1 MKAKVIET
9 GEIVEL
15 RNKKGK
21 QMKITFRKL
30 IIKNFKGIEE
40 LEINYDASVT
50 NILGANHTGKTT
62 TADAIMWVLFGKN
75 SEGQAKFGISPKD
88 KENNIISN
96 LENVVE
102 LTMSVDE
109 HVYALRKVRKGVTN
123 KKDERTG
130 NTVEC
135 FINDRRLTLTDYQ
148 AEINT
153 ICSEN
158 LFKAITSPQYFNSLT
173 ADQQRALL
181 VKMVG
186 ETSPTKVAAGDKDFA
201 AMLNEIGGDDI
212 KAYREHLS
220 YMMKQVKE
228 SLNSLPERITEN
240 EEMRQ
245 QLQDAGTNF
254 AAMRKRLDEIEE
266 AIKKYDEQLLDSTAA
281 VTQQQQQRAELRKR
295 IGEIEKEQQAIRYRI
310 DTENRKQA
318 KLHDDKIADFEYQ
331 LKDTR
336 RDIDRKSHEVERYQQ
351 DLQSIELLTADFR
364 KRWQEVETE
373 SFEWDTTKETCPT
386 CGQRL
391 PVIDIERQ
399 KKEANDRWMNAHMAR
414 QDALDAEAEQMKE
427 QKRRSEA
434 SLFDSRLQLD
444 TMKEQQAAAERQ
456 LDEARQ
462 ETVVSCK
469 AEDDDRWAELESE
482 REQLTHQLNIMQED
496 VTNNG
501 DCQIILQNKADLQKQ
516 RDQLKADLGR
526 ENLIAMRTERIE
538 ELSEQMR
545 TLNQQLTELE
555 SKEYT
560 ANMFENAMIRDLES
574 RVNGLFDLVRFSMF
588 ETLLN
593 GSTRPTCV
601 MTMHGVPY
609 NDLSN
614 SEKINAGIDLIKAM
628 SRYNDVY
635 APIII
640 DNAESCNHILPTEC
654 QQIRLVVSMD
664 EKLTIINSLP

>member
-1 MKAKVIET
+1 
-9 GEIVEL
+9 
-15 RNKKGK
+15 
-21 QMKITFRKL
+21 MKITFRKL

-40 LEINYDASVT
+40 LEVNYDASVT

-88 KENNIISN
+88 AENNIIPN

-102 LTMSVDE
+102 LTMAVDE

-123 KKDERTG
+123 KKNERTG

-135 FINDRRLTLTDYQ
+135 FINDRRLTPTDYQ
-148 AEINT
+148 AEIKA
-153 ICSEN
+153 ICPEN

-186 ETSPTKVAAGDKDFA
+186 ETSPEQVAAGDKDFA
-201 AMLNEIGGDDI
+201 ALLNEIGGGDV

-228 SLNSLPERITEN
+228 SLSALPERITEN

-254 AAMRKRLDEIEE
+254 AAMRKRLGEIEG

-295 IGEIEKEQQAIRYRI
+295 IGDIEKEQQTIRYRI

-318 KLHDDKIADFEYQ
+318 KLHDDKVADLEYQ
-331 LKDTR
+331 VKDVCKN
-336 RDIDRKSHEVERYQQ
+336 INRKADEIQRYEQ
-351 DLQSIELLTADFR
+351 DLQSIELLAADFR
-364 KRWQEVETE
+364 KRWQEVEAET
-373 SFEWDTTKETCPT
+373 FEWDATKEICPT
-386 CGQRL
+386 CGQPLPAIDVERL
-391 PVIDIERQ
+391 
-399 KKEANDRWMNAHMAR
+399 KKEANDRWMNAHMEK
-414 QDALDAEAEQMKE
+414 QDKLDAEAARMKE
-427 QKRRSEA
+427 QKRRAEA
-434 SLFDSRLQLD
+434 SLFDSRLQLE
-444 TMKEQQAAAERQ
+444 TLKEQQAAAKRQ

-462 ETVVSCK
+462 ETVASCK
-469 AEDDDRWAELESE
+469 AEDDNRWAELESE
-482 REQLTHQLNIMQED
+482 REQLTRQLNIMKEEI
-496 VTNNG
+496 TGSG
-501 DCQIILQNKADLQKQ
+501 DNQIILQNKADLQKQ

-555 SKEYT
+555 SKDYT
-560 ANMFENAMIRDLES
+560 ANRFENAMIKDLES

-628 SRYNDVY
+628 SRYNNVY
-635 APIII
+635 APIVI

-664 EKLTIINSLP
+664 EKLVVTIHNS

>member
-1 MKAKVIET
+1 
-9 GEIVEL
+9 
-15 RNKKGK
+15 
-21 QMKITFRKL
+21 MKITFRKL

-75 SEGQAKFGISPKD
+75 SEGQTKFGISPKD
-88 KENNIISN
+88 AENNIIPN
-96 LENVVE
+96 LENMVE
-102 LTMSVDE
+102 LTMVVDE

-135 FINDRRLTLTDYQ
+135 FINDRRLTLKDYQ
-148 AEINT
+148 AEIEA
-153 ICSEN
+153 ICPEN

-173 ADQQRALL
+173 ADQQRSLL

-186 ETSPTKVAAGDKDFA
+186 ETSPTEVAAGDDDFA
-201 AMLNEIGGDDI
+201 AMLNEIGGEDV

-220 YMMKQVKE
+220 YQMKQVKE
-228 SLNSLPERITEN
+228 SLSALPERITEN

-254 AAMRKRLDEIEE
+254 AAMRKRLGEIEGT
-266 AIKKYDEQLLDSTAA
+266 IKKYDEQLLDSTAA

-295 IGEIEKEQQAIRYRI
+295 IGDIEKEQQTIRYRI

-318 KLHDDKIADFEYQ
+318 KQHDDKIADLEYQ
-331 LKDTR
+331 LKDIR
-336 RDIDRKSHEVERYQQ
+336 RDVERKSSEIGRYEQ

-364 KRWQEVETE
+364 KRWQEVEAET
-373 SFEWDTTKETCPT
+373 FEWDTTKETCPT
-386 CGQRL
+386 CGQSL
-391 PVIDIERQ
+391 PVIDVERL
-399 KKEANDRWMNAHMAR
+399 KKEANDRWMNAHMER
-414 QDALDAEAEQMKE
+414 QDKLDAEAVRMKDE
-427 QKRRSEA
+427 KRRTEA
-434 SLFDSRLQLD
+434 SLFDSRLQLE
-444 TMKEQQAAAERQ
+444 TLKEQQEAAERQ
-456 LDEARQ
+456 LEEARQ
-462 ETVVSCK
+462 ETVASCK
-469 AEDDDRWAELESE
+469 AEDDNRWAELQSE
-482 REQLTHQLNIMQED
+482 CEQLKHQLNIMTAE
-496 VTNNG
+496 VTGSG
-501 DCQIILQNKADLQKQ
+501 DNQIILQNKADLQKQ

-555 SKEYT
+555 SKDYT
-560 ANMFENAMIRDLES
+560 ANRFENAMIKDLES

-628 SRYNDVY
+628 SRYNNVY

-640 DNAESCNHILPTEC
+640 DNAESCNHIQRTEC

-664 EKLTIINSLP
+664 EKLTIIKSLP

>member
-1 MKAKVIET
+1 
-9 GEIVEL
+9 
-15 RNKKGK
+15 
-21 QMKITFRKL
+21 MKIEFRKL
-30 IIKNFKGIEE
+30 VIKNFKGIEE
-40 LEINYDASVT
+40 LEVNYDANVT
-50 NILGANHTGKTT
+50 NIMGANHTGKTT

-75 SEGQAKFGISPKD
+75 SEGQTKFGISPKD
-88 KENNIISN
+88 KENNIIPN

-102 LTMSVDE
+102 LTMAVDE

-148 AEINT
+148 AEINA

-201 AMLNEIGGDDI
+201 AMLNEIGGQDV
-212 KAYREHLS
+212 KVYREHLS

-228 SLNSLPERITEN
+228 SLNALPERITEN

-254 AAMRKRLDEIEE
+254 SAMRKRLDEVEK

-281 VTQQQQQRAELRKR
+281 VTQQQQQRAEIRR
-295 IGEIEKEQQAIRYRI
+295 QIGEIEKEQQAITYRI

-318 KLHDDKIADFEYQ
+318 KLHDDKVADLEYQ
-331 LKDTR
+331 LKDVR
-336 RDIDRKSHEVERYQQ
+336 RDIDKKSSEIGRYEQ
-351 DLQSIELLTADFR
+351 DLQSIELLAADFR
-364 KRWQEVETE
+364 KRWQEVEAET
-373 SFEWDTTKETCPT
+373 FEWDTSKETCPT
-386 CGQRL
+386 CGQPLPTIDVERL
-391 PVIDIERQ
+391 
-399 KKEANDRWMNAHMAR
+399 KKDANDRWMNAHMEK
-414 QDALDAEAEQMKE
+414 QDALDAEAAKMKE
-427 QKRRSEA
+427 QKR
-434 SLFDSRLQLD
+434 
-444 TMKEQQAAAERQ
+444 QADAEIYNGIGKLEILKTQETDIARK

-462 ETVVSCK
+462 ETVALSK
-469 AEDDDRWAELESE
+469 AEDDERWAELQSE
-482 REQLTHQLNIMQED
+482 CEQLKHQLNIMTAE
-496 VTNNG
+496 VTGSG
-501 DCQIILQNKADLQKQ
+501 DNQIILQNKADLQKQ

-526 ENLIAMRTERIE
+526 ENLIAMRTARIE

-555 SKEYT
+555 SKDYT
-560 ANMFENAMIRDLES
+560 ANRFENAMIRDLES

-664 EKLTIINSLP
+664 EKLTIVN

>member
-1 MKAKVIET
+1 
-9 GEIVEL
+9 
-15 RNKKGK
+15 
-21 QMKITFRKL
+21 MKITFRKL
-30 IIKNFKGIEE
+30 VIKNFKGIEE
-40 LEINYDASVT
+40 LEVNYDASVT

-62 TADAIMWVLFGKN
+62 TADAIMWVQFGKN
-75 SEGQAKFGISPKD
+75 SDGQTKFGISPKD
-88 KENNIISN
+88 KENNIIPN

-102 LTMSVDE
+102 LTMAADD

-123 KKDERTG
+123 KQDVLTG
-130 NTVEC
+130 STVEC

-148 AEINT
+148 EEIKM
-153 ICSEN
+153 ICPEN

-186 ETSPTKVAAGDKDFA
+186 ETSPTEVAAGDEDFA
-201 AMLNEIGGDDI
+201 AMLKEIGGDDI

-220 YMMKQVKE
+220 YQMKQVKE
-228 SLNSLPERITEN
+228 SLSALPERITEN

-254 AAMRKRLDEIEE
+254 SAMRKRLDEIEG
-266 AIKKYDEQLLDSTAA
+266 AINKYDEQLLDSTAA
-281 VTQQQQQRAELRKR
+281 VTQHQQQRAEIRRQL
-295 IGEIEKEQQAIRYRI
+295 GEIEKEQQAITYRI
-310 DTENRKQA
+310 DAENRKQA
-318 KLHDDKIADFEYQ
+318 KLHDDKVADLEYQ
-331 LKDTR
+331 VKDISKN
-336 RDIDRKSHEVERYQQ
+336 IDRKADEIQRYEQ
-351 DLQSIELLTADFR
+351 DLQSIELHAADFR
-364 KRWQEVETE
+364 KRWQEVEAET
-373 SFEWDTTKETCPT
+373 FEWDTTKETCPT
-386 CGQRL
+386 CGQPL
-391 PVIDIERQ
+391 PVIDVERL
-399 KKEANDRWMNAHMAR
+399 KKDANDRWMNAHMAK
-414 QDALDAEAEQMKE
+414 QDALDAEVTNIKE
-427 QKRRSEA
+427 RKRRAEA
-434 SLFDSRLQLD
+434 ALFDGRLQLE
-444 TMKEQQAAAERQ
+444 TLKEQQAAAERQ

-482 REQLTHQLNIMQED
+482 REQLTHQLNIMTAE
-496 VTNNG
+496 VMGSG
-501 DCQIILQNKADLQKQ
+501 DNQIILQNKADLQKQ

-555 SKEYT
+555 SKDYT
-560 ANMFENAMIRDLES
+560 ANRFENAMIKDLEN

-664 EKLTIINSLP
+664 EKLTVVKSLP

>member
-1 MKAKVIET
+1 
-9 GEIVEL
+9 
-15 RNKKGK
+15 
-21 QMKITFRKL
+21 MKITFRKL

-40 LEINYDASVT
+40 LEVNYDASVT

-62 TADAIMWVLFGKN
+62 TADAMMWVLFGKN
-75 SEGQAKFGISPKD
+75 SEGQTKFGISPKD
-88 KENNIISN
+88 AENNIIHN

-102 LTMSVDE
+102 LTMAVDE

-135 FINDRRLTLTDYQ
+135 FINDRRLTLKDFQ
-148 AEINT
+148 AEIDA
-153 ICSEN
+153 ICPEN

-186 ETSPTKVAAGDKDFA
+186 ETTPEQVAAGDEDFA
-201 AMLNEIGGDDI
+201 AMLNEIGGDDV

-220 YMMKQVKE
+220 YQMKQVKE
-228 SLNSLPERITEN
+228 SLSAIPERITEN

-254 AAMRKRLDEIEE
+254 DAMRKRLDEIEG

-281 VTQQQQQRAELRKR
+281 VTQQQQQRANLRKR
-295 IGEIEKEQQAIRYRI
+295 IGEIVNEQQTIKYRI
-310 DTENRKQA
+310 DAENRKQA
-318 KLHDDKIADFEYQ
+318 KLHDDKVADLEYQ
-331 LKDTR
+331 IKDVSKNL
-336 RDIDRKSHEVERYQQ
+336 DRKNDEIQRCEQ
-351 DLQSIELLTADFR
+351 DLQSIELHAADFR
-364 KRWQEVETE
+364 KRWQEVEAE
-373 SFEWDTTKETCPT
+373 RFEWDTTKETCPT

-391 PVIDIERQ
+391 PTIDIERQ
-399 KKEANDRWMNAHMAR
+399 KKDANDRWMNAHMAR
-414 QDALDAEAEQMKE
+414 QDALDAEAARMKE
-427 QKRRSEA
+427 RKRRAEA
-434 SLFDSRLQLD
+434 SLFDSRLQLE
-444 TMKEQQAAAERQ
+444 TLKEQQAAAERQ

-462 ETVVSCK
+462 ETVVSNK

-482 REQLTHQLNIMQED
+482 REQLTHQLNIMKEEI
-496 VTNNG
+496 TSNG

-555 SKEYT
+555 SKDYT
-560 ANMFENAMIRDLES
+560 ANRFENAMIKDLES

-628 SRYNDVY
+628 SRYNDVF

-664 EKLTIINSLP
+664 EKLTVVKSLP

>member
-1 MKAKVIET
+1 
-9 GEIVEL
+9 
-15 RNKKGK
+15 
-21 QMKITFRKL
+21 MKIEFRKL
-30 IIKNFKGIEE
+30 VIKNFKGIEE
-40 LEINYDASVT
+40 LEVNYDESVT

-75 SEGQAKFGISPKD
+75 SEGQTKFGISPKD
-88 KENNIISN
+88 AENNIIPN
-96 LENVVE
+96 LENMVE
-102 LTMSVDE
+102 LTMAVDE

-123 KKDERTG
+123 KKNERTG

-135 FINDRRLTLTDYQ
+135 FINDRRLTLKDYQ
-148 AEINT
+148 AEIDA
-153 ICSEN
+153 ICPEN

-186 ETSPTKVAAGDKDFA
+186 ETSPTKVATGDDDFA
-201 AMLNEIGGDDI
+201 AMLKEMSGIDM

-220 YMMKQVKE
+220 CQMKQVKE
-228 SLNSLPERITEN
+228 SLSALPERITEN

-245 QLQDAGTNF
+245 QLKDAGTNF
-254 AAMRKRLDEIEE
+254 AAMRKRLDEVEK

-281 VTQQQQQRAELRKR
+281 VTQQQQQRAEQRKR
-295 IGEIEKEQQAIRYRI
+295 IGDIEKEQQTIRYRI

-318 KLHDDKIADFEYQ
+318 KLHDDKIADLKYQ
-331 LKDTR
+331 VKDISKN
-336 RDIDRKSHEVERYQQ
+336 IDRKSEEIQRCEQ

-364 KRWQEVETE
+364 KRWQEVEAET
-373 SFEWDTTKETCPT
+373 FEWDTTKETCPT
-386 CGQRL
+386 CGQSL
-391 PVIDIERQ
+391 PVIDVERL
-399 KKEANDRWMNAHMAR
+399 KKEANDRWMNAHMEK
-414 QDALDAEAEQMKE
+414 QDALDAEAAKMKE
-427 QKRRSEA
+427 QKRQAEA
-434 SLFDSRLQLD
+434 SLFDSRLQLE
-444 TMKEQQAAAERQ
+444 TLKEQQAAAERQ
-456 LDEARQ
+456 LEEARQ

-482 REQLTHQLNIMQED
+482 CEQLKHQLNIMTAE
-496 VTNNG
+496 VTGSG
-501 DCQIILQNKADLQKQ
+501 DNQIILQNKADLQKQ

-555 SKEYT
+555 SKDYT
-560 ANMFENAMIRDLES
+560 ANRFENAMIKDLES

-628 SRYNDVY
+628 SRYNDVF

-664 EKLTIINSLP
+664 EKLTITNSLP

>member
-1 MKAKVIET
+1 
-9 GEIVEL
+9 
-15 RNKKGK
+15 
-21 QMKITFRKL
+21 MKITFRKL
-30 IIKNFKGIEE
+30 VIKNFKGIEE
-40 LEINYDASVT
+40 LEVNYDASVT

-75 SEGQAKFGISPKD
+75 SEGQAKFGISPND
-88 KENNIISN
+88 AENNIIPN
-96 LENVVE
+96 LENMVE
-102 LTMSVDE
+102 LTMAVDE

-148 AEINT
+148 AEIKA
-153 ICSEN
+153 ICPEN

-186 ETSPTKVAAGDKDFA
+186 ETTPEQVAAGDKDFA
-201 AMLNEIGGDDI
+201 AMLNEIGGEDV

-220 YMMKQVKE
+220 YQMKQVKE
-228 SLNSLPERITEN
+228 SLSALPERITEN

-245 QLQDAGTNF
+245 QLQNAGTNF
-254 AAMRKRLDEIEE
+254 AAMRKRLGEIEG

-295 IGEIEKEQQAIRYRI
+295 IGEIANERQTIRYRI
-310 DTENRKQA
+310 DAENRKQA
-318 KLHDDKIADFEYQ
+318 KQHYDRIADLKYQ
-331 LKDTR
+331 VKDISKN
-336 RDIDRKSHEVERYQQ
+336 IDRKSEEIQRYEQ
-351 DLQSIELLTADFR
+351 DLQSIELIAADFR
-364 KRWQEVETE
+364 KLWQEVEAE
-373 SFEWDTTKETCPT
+373 SFEWDTTKEICPT
-386 CGQRL
+386 CGQSL
-391 PVIDIERQ
+391 PVIDVERL
-399 KKEANDRWMNAHMAR
+399 KKESNDRWMNAHMAK
-414 QDALDAEAEQMKE
+414 QDALDADVNNIKE
-427 QKRRSEA
+427 RKRRAEA
-434 SLFDSRLQLD
+434 SLFDSRLQLE
-444 TMKEQQAAAERQ
+444 TLKEQQAAAERQ

-462 ETVVSCK
+462 KTVAICK

-482 REQLTHQLNIMQED
+482 REQLTHQLNIMKEE
-496 VTNNG
+496 VTGNG

-555 SKEYT
+555 SKDYT
-560 ANMFENAMIRDLES
+560 ANRFENAMIKDLES

-628 SRYNDVY
+628 SRYNNVY

-664 EKLTIINSLP
+664 EKLTIIKSLP

>member
-1 MKAKVIET
+1 
-9 GEIVEL
+9 
-15 RNKKGK
+15 
-21 QMKITFRKL
+21 MKITFRKL
-30 IIKNFKGIEE
+30 VIKNFKGIEE
-40 LEINYDASVT
+40 LEVNYDASVT

-88 KENNIISN
+88 KENNIIPN
-96 LENVVE
+96 LENMVE
-102 LTMSVDE
+102 LTMAVDE

-148 AEINT
+148 AEIDA
-153 ICSEN
+153 ICPEN
-158 LFKAITSPQYFNSLT
+158 LFKAITSPQYFNCLT

-186 ETSPTKVAAGDKDFA
+186 ETSPEQVAAGDKDFA
-201 AMLNEIGGDDI
+201 AMLNEIGGQDV

-228 SLNSLPERITEN
+228 SLNALPERITEN

-254 AAMRKRLDEIEE
+254 SAMRKRLDEVEK

-281 VTQQQQQRAELRKR
+281 VTQQQQQRAEIRRQL
-295 IGEIEKEQQAIRYRI
+295 GEIEKEQQAITYRI
-310 DTENRKQA
+310 DAENRKQA
-318 KLHDDKIADFEYQ
+318 KLHDDKVADLEYQ
-331 LKDTR
+331 LKDVR
-336 RDIDRKSHEVERYQQ
+336 RDIDRVSHEVGRYQQ
-351 DLQSIELLTADFR
+351 DLQSIELLAADFR
-364 KRWQEVETE
+364 KRWQEVEAET
-373 SFEWDTTKETCPT
+373 FEWDTTRETCRT
-386 CGQRL
+386 CGQPLPAIDVERL
-391 PVIDIERQ
+391 
-399 KKEANDRWMNAHMAR
+399 KKEANDRWMNAHMER
-414 QDALDAEAEQMKE
+414 QDALDAEAAKMKE
-427 QKRRSEA
+427 QKR
-434 SLFDSRLQLD
+434 
-444 TMKEQQAAAERQ
+444 QADAEIYNGIGKLEILKTQETDIARK
-456 LDEARQ
+456 LEEARQ

-469 AEDDDRWAELESE
+469 AEDDERWAELQSE
-482 REQLTHQLNIMQED
+482 CEQLTHQLNIMTAE
-496 VTNNG
+496 VTGNG

-545 TLNQQLTELE
+545 ALNQQLTELE
-555 SKEYT
+555 SKDYT
-560 ANMFENAMIRDLES
+560 ANRFENAMIKDLES
-574 RVNGLFDLVRFSMF
+574 RVNGLFDLVQFSMF

-628 SRYNDVY
+628 SRYNDVF

>member
-1 MKAKVIET
+1 
-9 GEIVEL
+9 
-15 RNKKGK
+15 
-21 QMKITFRKL
+21 MKITFRKL
-30 IIKNFKGIEE
+30 VIKNFKGIEE
-40 LEINYDASVT
+40 LEVNYDASVT

-75 SEGQAKFGISPKD
+75 SEGQTKFGISPKD
-88 KENNIISN
+88 KENNIIPN

-102 LTMSVDE
+102 LTMAVDD

-148 AEINT
+148 SEIKA
-153 ICSEN
+153 ICPEN

-186 ETSPTKVAAGDKDFA
+186 ETSAEQVAEGDKDFA
-201 AMLNEIGGDDI
+201 AMLNEIGGQDV

-228 SLNSLPERITEN
+228 SLNALPERITEN

-245 QLQDAGTNF
+245 KLQDAGTNF
-254 AAMRKRLDEIEE
+254 AAMRKRLDEVEK

-281 VTQQQQQRAELRKR
+281 VTQQQQQRAEIRR
-295 IGEIEKEQQAIRYRI
+295 QIGEIEKEQQAITYRI

-318 KLHDDKIADFEYQ
+318 KLHDDKVADLEYQ
-331 LKDTR
+331 LKDVR
-336 RDIDRKSHEVERYQQ
+336 RDIDKKSSEIGRYEQ
-351 DLQSIELLTADFR
+351 DLQSIELLAADFR
-364 KRWQEVETE
+364 KRWQEVEAET
-373 SFEWDTTKETCPT
+373 FEWDTSKETCPT
-386 CGQRL
+386 CGQPLPTIDVERL
-391 PVIDIERQ
+391 
-399 KKEANDRWMNAHMAR
+399 KKDANDRWMNAHMEK
-414 QDALDAEAEQMKE
+414 QDALDAEAAKMKE
-427 QKRRSEA
+427 QKR
-434 SLFDSRLQLD
+434 
-444 TMKEQQAAAERQ
+444 QADAEIYNGIGKLEILKTQETDIARK

-462 ETVVSCK
+462 ETVALSK
-469 AEDDDRWAELESE
+469 AEDDERWAELQSE
-482 REQLTHQLNIMQED
+482 CEQLKHQLNIMTAE
-496 VTNNG
+496 VTGSG
-501 DCQIILQNKADLQKQ
+501 DNQIILQNKADLQKQ

-526 ENLIAMRTERIE
+526 ENLIAMRTARIE

-555 SKEYT
+555 SKDYT
-560 ANMFENAMIRDLES
+560 ANRFENAMIRDLES

-664 EKLTIINSLP
+664 EKLTIVN

>member
-1 MKAKVIET
+1 
-9 GEIVEL
+9 
-15 RNKKGK
+15 
-21 QMKITFRKL
+21 MKITFRKL

-40 LEINYDASVT
+40 LEVNYDASVT

-62 TADAIMWVLFGKN
+62 TADAIMWVLFEKN
-75 SEGQAKFGISPKD
+75 SEGQTKFGISPKD
-88 KENNIISN
+88 KENNIIPN
-96 LENVVE
+96 LENMVE
-102 LTMSVDE
+102 LTMAVDE

-135 FINDRRLTLTDYQ
+135 FINDRRLTLKDYQ
-148 AEINT
+148 AEIDA
-153 ICSEN
+153 ICPEN
-158 LFKAITSPQYFNSLT
+158 LFKAITSPQYFNNLT

-186 ETSPTKVAAGDKDFA
+186 ETTPEQVAAGDKDFA
-201 AMLNEIGGDDI
+201 AMLNEIGGEDV

-220 YMMKQVKE
+220 YQMKQVKE
-228 SLNSLPERITEN
+228 SLSALPERITEN

-254 AAMRKRLDEIEE
+254 SAMRKRLAEIEG

-295 IGEIEKEQQAIRYRI
+295 IGDIEKEQQTIRYRI

-318 KLHDDKIADFEYQ
+318 KLHGDRIADLEYQ
-331 LKDTR
+331 LKDIK
-336 RDIDRKSHEVERYQQ
+336 RDIDRKSDEIQRYEQ
-351 DLQSIELLTADFR
+351 DLQSIELIAADFR
-364 KRWQEVETE
+364 KRWQEVEAE
-373 SFEWDTTKETCPT
+373 SFEWDITKEICHT
-386 CGQRL
+386 CGQSL
-391 PVIDIERQ
+391 PVIDVERL
-399 KKEANDRWMNAHMAR
+399 KKDANDRWMNAHMAR
-414 QDALDAEAEQMKE
+414 QDALDAEAARMKE
-427 QKRRSEA
+427 QKMRAEA
-434 SLFDSRLQLD
+434 SLFDSRLQLE
-444 TMKEQQAAAERQ
+444 TLKEQQAAAEQQ

-462 ETVVSCK
+462 EAVTSSK

-482 REQLTHQLNIMQED
+482 REQLTHQLNIMKEE
-496 VTNNG
+496 VTGNG
-501 DCQIILQNKADLQKQ
+501 DNQIILQNKADLQKQ

-555 SKEYT
+555 SKDYT
-560 ANMFENAMIRDLES
+560 ANRFENAMIKDLES

-628 SRYNDVY
+628 SRYNNVY

-640 DNAESCNHILPTEC
+640 DNAESCNHIQPTEC
-654 QQIRLVVSMD
+654 QQIRLGVSMD

>member
-1 MKAKVIET
+1 
-9 GEIVEL
+9 
-15 RNKKGK
+15 
-21 QMKITFRKL
+21 MKITFRKL

-40 LEINYDASVT
+40 LEVNYDASVT

-62 TADAIMWVLFGKN
+62 TADAIMWVLFEKN

-88 KENNIISN
+88 AENNIIPN

-102 LTMSVDE
+102 LTMAVDE

-123 KKDERTG
+123 KKNERTG

-148 AEINT
+148 AEIKA
-153 ICSEN
+153 ICPEN

-186 ETSPTKVAAGDKDFA
+186 ETSPEQVAAGDKDFA
-201 AMLNEIGGDDI
+201 AMLNEIGGEDV

-220 YMMKQVKE
+220 CQMKQVKE
-228 SLNSLPERITEN
+228 SLSALPERITEN

-245 QLQDAGTNF
+245 QLKDAGANF
-254 AAMRKRLDEIEE
+254 AAMRKRLDEIEG

-295 IGEIEKEQQAIRYRI
+295 IGEIANEQQTIKYRI

-318 KLHDDKIADFEYQ
+318 KLHDDKIADLEYQ
-331 LKDTR
+331 VKDISKN
-336 RDIDRKSHEVERYQQ
+336 IDRKSEEIQRHEQ

-364 KRWQEVETE
+364 KRWQEVESET
-373 SFEWDTTKETCPT
+373 FEWDTTKEICPT
-386 CGQRL
+386 CGQSL
-391 PVIDIERQ
+391 PVIDVERL
-399 KKEANDRWMNAHMAR
+399 KKESNDRWMNAHMAK
-414 QDALDAEAEQMKE
+414 QDALDAEVTNIKE
-427 QKRRSEA
+427 RKRREEA
-434 SLFDSRLQLD
+434 SLFDSRLQLE
-444 TMKEQQAAAERQ
+444 TLKEQQSAAERQ

-462 ETVVSCK
+462 ETVVSSK

-482 REQLTHQLNIMQED
+482 REQLMHQLNIMKEEI
-496 VTNNG
+496 TSNG

-555 SKEYT
+555 SKDYT
-560 ANMFENAMIRDLES
+560 ANRFENAMIKDLES
-574 RVNGLFDLVRFSMF
+574 RVNGLFNLVRFSMF

-628 SRYNDVY
+628 SRYNNVY

-640 DNAESCNHILPTEC
+640 DNAESCNHILPTDC

-664 EKLTIINSLP
+664 EKLVVAIHNS

>member
-1 MKAKVIET
+1 
-9 GEIVEL
+9 
-15 RNKKGK
+15 
-21 QMKITFRKL
+21 MKITFRKL
-30 IIKNFKGIEE
+30 VIKNFKGIEE
-40 LEINYDASVT
+40 LEVNYDASVT

-75 SEGQAKFGISPKD
+75 SEGQTKFGISPKD
-88 KENNIISN
+88 KENNIIPN

-102 LTMSVDE
+102 LTMAVDE

-123 KKDERTG
+123 KKGELTG
-130 NTVEC
+130 STVEC

-148 AEINT
+148 AEINA

-186 ETSPTKVAAGDKDFA
+186 EATPEQVAAGDKDFA
-201 AMLNEIGGDDI
+201 AMLKEMSGIDM

-220 YMMKQVKE
+220 YQMKQVKE
-228 SLNSLPERITEN
+228 SLSALPERITEN

-254 AAMRKRLDEIEE
+254 SAMRKRLAEIEG

-281 VTQQQQQRAELRKR
+281 VTQHQQQRAEIRRQL
-295 IGEIEKEQQAIRYRI
+295 GEIEKEQQAITYRI
-310 DTENRKQA
+310 DAENRKQA
-318 KLHDDKIADFEYQ
+318 KLHDDKVADLEYQ
-331 LKDTR
+331 VKDISKN
-336 RDIDRKSHEVERYQQ
+336 IDRKADEIQRYEQ
-351 DLQSIELLTADFR
+351 DLQSIELHAADFR
-364 KRWQEVETE
+364 KRWQEVEAE
-373 SFEWDTTKETCPT
+373 AFEWDTTKEICPT
-386 CGQRL
+386 CGQPLPAIDVERL
-391 PVIDIERQ
+391 
-399 KKEANDRWMNAHMAR
+399 KKDANDRWMNAHMAK
-414 QDALDAEAEQMKE
+414 QDALDAEVTNIKE
-427 QKRRSEA
+427 RKRRAEA
-434 SLFDSRLQLD
+434 ALFDGRLQLE
-444 TMKEQQAAAERQ
+444 TLKEQQAATERQ
-456 LDEARQ
+456 LEEARQ
-462 ETVVSCK
+462 KTVEICK

-482 REQLTHQLNIMQED
+482 REQLMHQLNIMKEEI
-496 VTNNG
+496 TSNG

-516 RDQLKADLGR
+516 RDQLKSDLGR

-555 SKEYT
+555 SKDYT
-560 ANMFENAMIRDLES
+560 ANRFENAMIKDLES

-614 SEKINAGIDLIKAM
+614 SEKINAGIDLINAM
-628 SRYNDVY
+628 SRYNDVF

-664 EKLTIINSLP
+664 EKLTIIKSLP

>member
-1 MKAKVIET
+1 
-9 GEIVEL
+9 
-15 RNKKGK
+15 
-21 QMKITFRKL
+21 MKITFRKL
-30 IIKNFKGIEE
+30 VIKNFKGIEE
-40 LEINYDASVT
+40 LEVNYDASVT

-75 SEGQAKFGISPKD
+75 SEGQTKFGISPKD
-88 KENNIISN
+88 KENNIIPN

-102 LTMSVDE
+102 LTMAVDE

-148 AEINT
+148 AEIKA
-153 ICSEN
+153 ICPEN

-186 ETSPTKVAAGDKDFA
+186 ETSAEQVASGDKDFA
-201 AMLNEIGGDDI
+201 AMLKEIGGDDV
-212 KAYREHLS
+212 KAYRERLA
-220 YMMKQVKE
+220 YQMKQVKE
-228 SLNSLPERITEN
+228 SLSAIPERITEN

-254 AAMRKRLDEIEE
+254 DAMRKRLDEIEG

-281 VTQQQQQRAELRKR
+281 VTQQQQQRAEIRR
-295 IGEIEKEQQAIRYRI
+295 HIGEIEKEQQAISYRI
-310 DTENRKQA
+310 DAENRKQA
-318 KLHDDKIADFEYQ
+318 KLHDDKVADLEYQ
-331 LKDTR
+331 IKDVSKNL
-336 RDIDRKSHEVERYQQ
+336 DRKNDEIQRCEQ
-351 DLQSIELLTADFR
+351 DLQSIELHAADFR
-364 KRWQEVETE
+364 KRWQEVEAE
-373 SFEWDTTKETCPT
+373 RFEWDTTKETCPT

-391 PVIDIERQ
+391 PTIDIERQ
-399 KKEANDRWMNAHMAR
+399 KKDANDRWMNAHMEK
-414 QDALDAEAEQMKE
+414 QDKLDVEAVRMKE
-427 QKRRSEA
+427 LKRRTEA
-434 SLFDSRLQLD
+434 ALFDGRLQLE
-444 TMKEQQAAAERQ
+444 TLKEQQAAAERQ

-469 AEDDDRWAELESE
+469 AEDDERWAELESE
-482 REQLTHQLNIMQED
+482 REQLKHQLNIMTAE
-496 VTNNG
+496 VTGSG
-501 DCQIILQNKADLQKQ
+501 DNQIILQNKADLQKQ

-555 SKEYT
+555 SKDYT
-560 ANMFENAMIRDLES
+560 ANRFENAMIKDLES

-628 SRYNDVY
+628 SRYNDVFV
-635 APIII
+635 PIII

-664 EKLTIINSLP
+664 EKLVVAIHNS

>member
-1 MKAKVIET
+1 
-9 GEIVEL
+9 
-15 RNKKGK
+15 
-21 QMKITFRKL
+21 MKITFRKL

-40 LEINYDASVT
+40 LEVNYDASVT

-75 SEGQAKFGISPKD
+75 SEGQTKFGISPKD
-88 KENNIISN
+88 AENNIIPN

-102 LTMSVDE
+102 LTMAVDE

-123 KKDERTG
+123 KKGELTG
-130 NTVEC
+130 STVEC

-148 AEINT
+148 AEIKA
-153 ICSEN
+153 ICPEN

-186 ETSPTKVAAGDKDFA
+186 ETSPEQVAAGDKDFA
-201 AMLNEIGGDDI
+201 AMLNEIGGEDV

-228 SLNSLPERITEN
+228 SLSALPERITEN

-254 AAMRKRLDEIEE
+254 AAMRKRLDEVEK

-281 VTQQQQQRAELRKR
+281 VTQQQQQRAEIRRQL
-295 IGEIEKEQQAIRYRI
+295 GEIEKEQQTIRYRI

-318 KLHDDKIADFEYQ
+318 KLHDDKVADLEYQ
-331 LKDTR
+331 VKDVSKNL
-336 RDIDRKSHEVERYQQ
+336 DRKSEEIQRCEQ
-351 DLQSIELLTADFR
+351 DLQGIELLAADFR
-364 KRWQEVETE
+364 KRWQEVESET
-373 SFEWDTTKETCPT
+373 FEWDTTKEICPT
-386 CGQRL
+386 CGQPL
-391 PVIDIERQ
+391 PVIDVERL
-399 KKEANDRWMNAHMAR
+399 KKESNDRWMNAHMAK
-414 QDALDAEAEQMKE
+414 QDALDAEVTNIKE
-427 QKRRSEA
+427 RKRRTEA
-434 SLFDSRLQLD
+434 TLFDSRLQLE
-444 TMKEQQAAAERQ
+444 TLKEQQAAAERQ

-462 ETVVSCK
+462 ETVASSK
-469 AEDDDRWAELESE
+469 TEDDERWAELQSE
-482 REQLTHQLNIMQED
+482 CEQLKHQLNIMTAE
-496 VTNNG
+496 VTGSG
-501 DCQIILQNKADLQKQ
+501 DNQIILQNKADLQKQ
-516 RDQLKADLGR
+516 RDQLKENLGR
-526 ENLIAMRTERIE
+526 ENLITMRTERIE

-555 SKEYT
+555 SKDYT
-560 ANMFENAMIRDLES
+560 ANRFENAMIRDLDS
-574 RVNGLFDLVRFSMF
+574 RVNGLFNLVRFSMF

-628 SRYNDVY
+628 SRYNNVY

-664 EKLTIINSLP
+664 EKLVVAIHNS

>member
-1 MKAKVIET
+1 
-9 GEIVEL
+9 
-15 RNKKGK
+15 
-21 QMKITFRKL
+21 MKITFRKL
-30 IIKNFKGIEE
+30 VIKNFKGIEE
-40 LEINYDASVT
+40 LEVNYDASVT

-75 SEGQAKFGISPKD
+75 SEGQTKFGISPKD
-88 KENNIISN
+88 KENNIIPN

-102 LTMSVDE
+102 LTMAVDDN
-109 HVYALRKVRKGVTN
+109 VYALRKVRKGVTN

-148 AEINT
+148 AEIKA
-153 ICSEN
+153 ICPEN

-186 ETSPTKVAAGDKDFA
+186 ETSPTEVAAGDKDFA
-201 AMLNEIGGDDI
+201 AMLNEIGGQDV
-212 KAYREHLS
+212 KVYREHLS

-228 SLNSLPERITEN
+228 SLNALPERITEN

-254 AAMRKRLDEIEE
+254 AAMRKRLDEVEE

-281 VTQQQQQRAELRKR
+281 VTQQQQQRAEIRRQL
-295 IGEIEKEQQAIRYRI
+295 GEIEKEQQTIRYRI

-318 KLHDDKIADFEYQ
+318 KLHDDKVADLEYQ
-331 LKDTR
+331 LKDVR
-336 RDIDRKSHEVERYQQ
+336 RDIDRVSHEVGRYQQ
-351 DLQSIELLTADFR
+351 DLQSIELLAADFR
-364 KRWQEVETE
+364 KRWQEVEAET
-373 SFEWDTTKETCPT
+373 FEWDTTKETCPT

-391 PVIDIERQ
+391 PVEDVELRR
-399 KKEANDRWMNAHMAR
+399 KNSEERWMNAHMER
-414 QDALDAEAEQMKE
+414 QDKLDAEAAKMKE
-427 QKRRSEA
+427 QKRQADAEIYNGIGK
-434 SLFDSRLQLD
+434 LD
-444 TMKEQQAAAERQ
+444 ILKTQETDIARKLE
-456 LDEARQ
+456 EARQ

-469 AEDDDRWAELESE
+469 AEDDERWAELQSESE
-482 REQLTHQLNIMQED
+482 QLKHQLNIMTAE
-496 VTNNG
+496 VTGSG
-501 DCQIILQNKADLQKQ
+501 DNQIILQNKADLQKQ

-545 TLNQQLTELE
+545 ALNQQLTELE
-555 SKEYT
+555 SKDYT
-560 ANMFENAMIRDLES
+560 ANRFENAMIRDLES

-664 EKLTIINSLP
+664 EKLVVAIHNS

>member
-1 MKAKVIET
+1 
-9 GEIVEL
+9 
-15 RNKKGK
+15 
-21 QMKITFRKL
+21 MKITFRKL
-30 IIKNFKGIEE
+30 VIKNFKGIEE
-40 LEINYDASVT
+40 LEVNYDASVT

-75 SEGQAKFGISPKD
+75 SDGQTKFGISPKD
-88 KENNIISN
+88 KENNIIPN

-102 LTMSVDE
+102 LTMAADD

-123 KKDERTG
+123 KQDVLTG
-130 NTVEC
+130 STVEC

-148 AEINT
+148 EEIKM
-153 ICSEN
+153 ICPEN

-186 ETSPTKVAAGDKDFA
+186 ETSPTEVAAGDEDFA
-201 AMLNEIGGDDI
+201 AMLKEIGGDDI

-220 YMMKQVKE
+220 YQMKQVKE
-228 SLNSLPERITEN
+228 SLSALPERITEN

-254 AAMRKRLDEIEE
+254 SAMRKRLDEIEG
-266 AIKKYDEQLLDSTAA
+266 AINKYDEQLLDSTAA
-281 VTQQQQQRAELRKR
+281 VTQHQQQRAEIRRQL
-295 IGEIEKEQQAIRYRI
+295 GEIEKEQQAITYRI
-310 DTENRKQA
+310 DAENRKQA
-318 KLHDDKIADFEYQ
+318 KLHDDKVADLEYQ
-331 LKDTR
+331 VKDISKN
-336 RDIDRKSHEVERYQQ
+336 IDRKADEIQRYEQ
-351 DLQSIELLTADFR
+351 DLQSIELHAADFR
-364 KRWQEVETE
+364 KRWQEVEAET
-373 SFEWDTTKETCPT
+373 FEWDTTKETCPT
-386 CGQRL
+386 CGQPL
-391 PVIDIERQ
+391 PVIDVERL
-399 KKEANDRWMNAHMAR
+399 KKDANDRWMNAHMAK
-414 QDALDAEAEQMKE
+414 QDALDAEVTNIKE
-427 QKRRSEA
+427 RKRRAEA
-434 SLFDSRLQLD
+434 ALFDGRLQLE
-444 TMKEQQAAAERQ
+444 TLKEQQAAAERQ

-482 REQLTHQLNIMQED
+482 REQLTHQLNIMTAE
-496 VTNNG
+496 VMGSG
-501 DCQIILQNKADLQKQ
+501 DNQIILQNKADLQKQ

-555 SKEYT
+555 SKDYT
-560 ANMFENAMIRDLES
+560 ANRFENAMIKDLEN

-664 EKLTIINSLP
+664 EKLTVVKSLP

>member
-1 MKAKVIET
+1 
-9 GEIVEL
+9 
-15 RNKKGK
+15 
-21 QMKITFRKL
+21 MKITFRKL
-30 IIKNFKGIEE
+30 VIKNFKGIEE
-40 LEINYDASVT
+40 LEVNYDASVT

-88 KENNIISN
+88 KENNIIPN

-102 LTMSVDE
+102 LTMAVDE

-130 NTVEC
+130 NTIEC

-148 AEINT
+148 EEIKA

-186 ETSPTKVAAGDKDFA
+186 ETSAEQVAAGDKDFA

-228 SLNSLPERITEN
+228 SLNALPERITEN

-254 AAMRKRLDEIEE
+254 AAMRKRLGEIEE

-281 VTQQQQQRAELRKR
+281 VTQQQQQRAEIRR
-295 IGEIEKEQQAIRYRI
+295 QIGEIEKEQQAITYRI

-318 KLHDDKIADFEYQ
+318 KLHDDKVADLEYQ
-331 LKDTR
+331 LKDVR
-336 RDIDRKSHEVERYQQ
+336 RDIDKKSSEIGRYEQ
-351 DLQSIELLTADFR
+351 DLQSIELLAADFR
-364 KRWQEVETE
+364 KRWQEVEAET
-373 SFEWDTTKETCPT
+373 FEWDTSKETCPT
-386 CGQRL
+386 CGQPLPTIDVERL
-391 PVIDIERQ
+391 
-399 KKEANDRWMNAHMAR
+399 KKDANDRWMNAHMEK
-414 QDALDAEAEQMKE
+414 QDALDAEAAKMKE
-427 QKRRSEA
+427 QKR
-434 SLFDSRLQLD
+434 
-444 TMKEQQAAAERQ
+444 QADAEIYNGIGKLEILKTQETDIARK

-462 ETVVSCK
+462 ETVALSK
-469 AEDDDRWAELESE
+469 AEDDERWAELQSE
-482 REQLTHQLNIMQED
+482 CEQLKHQLNIMTAE
-496 VTNNG
+496 VTGSG
-501 DCQIILQNKADLQKQ
+501 DNQIILQNKADLQKQ

-526 ENLIAMRTERIE
+526 ENLIAMRTARIE

-555 SKEYT
+555 SKDYT
-560 ANMFENAMIRDLES
+560 ANRFENAMIRDLES

-664 EKLTIINSLP
+664 EKLTIVN

>member
-1 MKAKVIET
+1 
-9 GEIVEL
+9 
-15 RNKKGK
+15 
-21 QMKITFRKL
+21 MKITFRKL
-30 IIKNFKGIEE
+30 VIKNFKGIEE
-40 LEINYDASVT
+40 LEVNYDASVT

-75 SEGQAKFGISPKD
+75 SEGQTKFGISPKD
-88 KENNIISN
+88 NENNIIPN

-102 LTMSVDE
+102 LTMAVDD
-109 HVYALRKVRKGVTN
+109 HVYTLRKVRKGVTN

-135 FINDRRLTLTDYQ
+135 FINDRRMTLTDYQ
-148 AEINT
+148 AEIKT
-153 ICSEN
+153 ICPEN
-158 LFKAITSPQYFNSLT
+158 LFKAITSPQYFNTLT

-186 ETSPTKVAAGDKDFA
+186 ETSPEQVAAGDKDFA
-201 AMLNEIGGDDI
+201 AMLNEIGGEDV
-212 KAYREHLS
+212 KAYLEHLS
-220 YMMKQVKE
+220 YQMKQVKE
-228 SLNSLPERITEN
+228 SLSALPERITEN

-245 QLQDAGTNF
+245 QLKDAGTNF
-254 AAMRKRLDEIEE
+254 AAMRKRLDEIEG

-281 VTQQQQQRAELRKR
+281 LTQQQQQRAELRKR
-295 IGEIEKEQQAIRYRI
+295 IGDIEKEQQTIRYRI

-318 KLHDDKIADFEYQ
+318 KLHDDKVTDLEYQ
-331 LKDTR
+331 LKDVR
-336 RDIDRKSHEVERYQQ
+336 RDIDRKSSEIGCYEQ

-364 KRWQEVETE
+364 KRWQEVEAET
-373 SFEWDTTKETCPT
+373 FEWDTTKEICPT

-399 KKEANDRWMNAHMAR
+399 KKEANDRWMNAHMER
-414 QDALDAEAEQMKE
+414 QDKLDAEAVRMQDE
-427 QKRRSEA
+427 KRRTEA
-434 SLFDSRLQLD
+434 TLFDSRIQLE
-444 TMKEQQAAAERQ
+444 TLKEQQAAAERQ
-456 LDEARQ
+456 LAEARQ
-462 ETVVSCK
+462 ETVATCK
-469 AEDDDRWAELESE
+469 AEDDERWAELQSE
-482 REQLTHQLNIMQED
+482 CEQLKHQLNTMTAE
-496 VTNNG
+496 VTGSG
-501 DCQIILQNKADLQKQ
+501 DNQIILQNKANLQKQ

-555 SKEYT
+555 SKDYT
-560 ANMFENAMIRDLES
+560 ANRFENAMIRDLES
-574 RVNGLFDLVRFSMF
+574 RVNGLFNLVRFSMF

-628 SRYNDVY
+628 SRYNNVY

-664 EKLTIINSLP
+664 EKLVVAIHNS

>member
-1 MKAKVIET
+1 
-9 GEIVEL
+9 
-15 RNKKGK
+15 
-21 QMKITFRKL
+21 MKITFRKL
-30 IIKNFKGIEE
+30 VIKNFKGIEG
-40 LEINYDASVT
+40 LEVNYDASVT

-88 KENNIISN
+88 AENNIISN

-102 LTMSVDE
+102 LTMTVDE

-148 AEINT
+148 VEIKA
-153 ICSEN
+153 ICPEN

-181 VKMVG
+181 VKIAG

-201 AMLNEIGGDDI
+201 AMLNEIGGEDV
-212 KAYREHLS
+212 KAYRERLS
-220 YMMKQVKE
+220 YQMKQVKE
-228 SLNSLPERITEN
+228 SLSALPERITEN

-254 AAMRKRLDEIEE
+254 AAMRKRLDEIEGT
-266 AIKKYDEQLLDSTAA
+266 IKKYDEQLLDSTAA
-281 VTQQQQQRAELRKR
+281 VAQQQQQRAELRKR
-295 IGEIEKEQQAIRYRI
+295 IGEIANELQTIKYRI

-318 KLHDDKIADFEYQ
+318 KQHDDKIADLEYQ
-331 LKDTR
+331 VKDISKN
-336 RDIDRKSHEVERYQQ
+336 IDRKSDEIQRYEQ
-351 DLQSIELLTADFR
+351 DLQSIELLAADFR
-364 KRWQEVETE
+364 KRWQEVEAET
-373 SFEWDTTKETCPT
+373 FEWDTTKEICPT
-386 CGQRL
+386 CGQSL
-391 PVIDIERQ
+391 PVIDVERL
-399 KKEANDRWMNAHMAR
+399 KKESNDRWMNAHMAK
-414 QDALDAEAEQMKE
+414 QDALDAEVNNIKE
-427 QKRRSEA
+427 RKRRAEA
-434 SLFDSRLQLD
+434 SLFDSRLQLE
-444 TMKEQQAAAERQ
+444 TLKEQKAAAERQ
-456 LDEARQ
+456 LEEARQ
-462 ETVVSCK
+462 ETVASCK
-469 AEDDDRWAELESE
+469 AENDERWAELQSE
-482 REQLTHQLNIMQED
+482 CEQLKHQLNIMTAE
-496 VTNNG
+496 VTGSG
-501 DCQIILQNKADLQKQ
+501 DNQIILQNKADLQKQ

-555 SKEYT
+555 SKDYT
-560 ANMFENAMIRDLES
+560 ANRFENAMIKDLES

-628 SRYNDVY
+628 SRYNDVF

-664 EKLTIINSLP
+664 EKLTVVKSLS

>member
-1 MKAKVIET
+1 
-9 GEIVEL
+9 
-15 RNKKGK
+15 
-21 QMKITFRKL
+21 MKITFRKL

-40 LEINYDASVT
+40 LEVNYDASVT

-88 KENNIISN
+88 KENNIIPN

-102 LTMSVDE
+102 LTMAVND

-135 FINDRRLTLTDYQ
+135 LINDRRMTLTDYQ
-148 AEINT
+148 AEIKT
-153 ICSEN
+153 ICPEN
-158 LFKAITSPQYFNSLT
+158 LFKAITSPQYFNTLT

-186 ETSPTKVAAGDKDFA
+186 ETSPEQVAADDKDFA
-201 AMLNEIGGDDI
+201 ALLNEIGGEDL

-228 SLNSLPERITEN
+228 SLNALPERITEN

-254 AAMRKRLDEIEE
+254 SAMRKRLDEIEE
-266 AIKKYDEQLLDSTAA
+266 AIKKFDEQLLDSTAA

-295 IGEIEKEQQAIRYRI
+295 IGEIEKEQQAITYRI

-318 KLHDDKIADFEYQ
+318 KLHDDKVADLEYQ
-331 LKDTR
+331 LKDVR
-336 RDIDRKSHEVERYQQ
+336 RDIDRKSSEVGRYEQ
-351 DLQSIELLTADFR
+351 DLQSIELLAADFR
-364 KRWQEVETE
+364 KRWQEVEAET
-373 SFEWDTTKETCPT
+373 FEWDTTKETCPT

-391 PVIDIERQ
+391 PVEDVELRR
-399 KKEANDRWMNAHMAR
+399 KNSEERWMNAHMEK
-414 QDALDAEAEQMKE
+414 QDALDAEAAKMKE
-427 QKRRSEA
+427 QKRQADAEIYNGFGKLEILKTQEA
-434 SLFDSRLQLD
+434 VI
-444 TMKEQQAAAERQ
+444 ERQ
-456 LDEARQ
+456 LEEARQ
-462 ETVVSCK
+462 ETVATCK
-469 AEDDDRWAELESE
+469 AEDDNRWADLQSE
-482 REQLTHQLNIMQED
+482 CEQLKHQLNIMTAE
-496 VTNNG
+496 VTGSG
-501 DCQIILQNKADLQKQ
+501 DNQIILQNKADLQKQ

-555 SKEYT
+555 SKDYT
-560 ANMFENAMIRDLES
+560 ANRFENAMIKDLES

-628 SRYNDVY
+628 SRYNDVF

-664 EKLTIINSLP
+664 EKLTIVN

>member
-1 MKAKVIET
+1 MKT
-9 GEIVEL
+9 
-15 RNKKGK
+15 
-21 QMKITFRKL
+21 TFRKL
-30 IIKNFKGIEE
+30 VIKNFKGIEE

-88 KENNIISN
+88 AENNIIPN
-96 LENVVE
+96 LENMVE

-148 AEINT
+148 AEINA

-186 ETSPTKVAAGDKDFA
+186 ETSPEEVAAGDKDFA
-201 AMLNEIGGDDI
+201 AMLKEMSGIDM

-220 YMMKQVKE
+220 YQMKQVKE
-228 SLNSLPERITEN
+228 SLSALPERITEN

-254 AAMRKRLDEIEE
+254 AAMRKRLDEIEG

-295 IGEIEKEQQAIRYRI
+295 IGEIANEQQTIKYRI

-318 KLHDDKIADFEYQ
+318 KQHDDKIADLEYQ
-331 LKDTR
+331 VKDISKN
-336 RDIDRKSHEVERYQQ
+336 IDRKADEIQRYEQ
-351 DLQSIELLTADFR
+351 DLQGIELIASDFR
-364 KRWQEVETE
+364 KRWQEVESET
-373 SFEWDTTKETCPT
+373 FEWDTTKEICPT
-386 CGQRL
+386 CGQSL
-391 PVIDIERQ
+391 PVIDVERL

-414 QDALDAEAEQMKE
+414 QDALDEEVNNIKERKRRAEAT
-427 QKRRSEA
+427 
-434 SLFDSRLQLD
+434 LFDGRLQLE
-444 TMKEQQAAAERQ
+444 TLKEQQAATERQ
-456 LDEARQ
+456 LEETRQ
-462 ETVVSCK
+462 ETVAICK

-482 REQLTHQLNIMQED
+482 REQLTHQLNIMKEEI
-496 VTNNG
+496 TGSG
-501 DCQIILQNKADLQKQ
+501 DN
-516 RDQLKADLGR
+516 
-526 ENLIAMRTERIE
+526 
-538 ELSEQMR
+538 
-545 TLNQQLTELE
+545 
-555 SKEYT
+555 
-560 ANMFENAMIRDLES
+560 
-574 RVNGLFDLVRFSMF
+574 
-588 ETLLN
+588 
-593 GSTRPTCV
+593 
-601 MTMHGVPY
+601 
-609 NDLSN
+609 
-614 SEKINAGIDLIKAM
+614 
-628 SRYNDVY
+628 
-635 APIII
+635 
-640 DNAESCNHILPTEC
+640 
-654 QQIRLVVSMD
+654 
-664 EKLTIINSLP
+664 

>member
-1 MKAKVIET
+1 
-9 GEIVEL
+9 
-15 RNKKGK
+15 
-21 QMKITFRKL
+21 MKITIRKL
-30 IIKNFKGIEE
+30 VIKNFKGIEE
-40 LEINYDASVT
+40 LEVNYDANVT

-88 KENNIISN
+88 KENNIIPN

-102 LTMSVDE
+102 LTMAVND

-148 AEINT
+148 AEIKV
-153 ICSEN
+153 ICPEN

-254 AAMRKRLDEIEE
+254 SAMRKRLDEVEK

-281 VTQQQQQRAELRKR
+281 VTQQQKQRAEIRRQL
-295 IGEIEKEQQAIRYRI
+295 GEIEKEQQAITYRI

-318 KLHDDKIADFEYQ
+318 KLHDDKVADLEYQ
-331 LKDTR
+331 LKDVR
-336 RDIDRKSHEVERYQQ
+336 RDIDRVSHEVGRYQQ
-351 DLQSIELLTADFR
+351 DLQSIELHAADFR
-364 KRWQEVETE
+364 KRWQEVEAET
-373 SFEWDTTKETCPT
+373 FEWDTTKETCPT
-386 CGQRL
+386 CGQSL
-391 PVIDIERQ
+391 PVIDVERL
-399 KKEANDRWMNAHMAR
+399 KKEANDRWMNAHMEK
-414 QDALDAEAEQMKE
+414 QDALDAEAAKMKE
-427 QKRRSEA
+427 QKRQADAEIYNGIGKLEILKTQEA
-434 SLFDSRLQLD
+434 VI
-444 TMKEQQAAAERQ
+444 ERQ
-456 LDEARQ
+456 LEEARQ
-462 ETVVSCK
+462 ETVASSK
-469 AEDDDRWAELESE
+469 TEDDERWAELQSE
-482 REQLTHQLNIMQED
+482 CEQLKHQLNIMTAE
-496 VTNNG
+496 VTGSG
-501 DCQIILQNKADLQKQ
+501 DNQIILQNKADLQKQ
-516 RDQLKADLGR
+516 RDQLKENLGR
-526 ENLIAMRTERIE
+526 ENLITMRTERIE

-555 SKEYT
+555 SKDYT
-560 ANMFENAMIRDLES
+560 ANRFENAMIRDLES

-628 SRYNDVY
+628 SRYNDAF

-664 EKLTIINSLP
+664 EKLTIVN

>member
-1 MKAKVIET
+1 
-9 GEIVEL
+9 
-15 RNKKGK
+15 
-21 QMKITFRKL
+21 
-30 IIKNFKGIEE
+30 
-40 LEINYDASVT
+40 
-50 NILGANHTGKTT
+50 
-62 TADAIMWVLFGKN
+62 MWVLFGKN
-75 SEGQAKFGISPKD
+75 SKGQTKFGISPKD
-88 KENNIISN
+88 KENNIIPN

-102 LTMSVDE
+102 LTMAVDD

-186 ETSPTKVAAGDKDFA
+186 ETSPEQVATGDKDFA
-201 AMLNEIGGDDI
+201 AMLKEMSGIDL

-220 YMMKQVKE
+220 YQMKQVKE
-228 SLNSLPERITEN
+228 SLSALPERITEN

-245 QLQDAGTNF
+245 QLQNAGTNF
-254 AAMRKRLDEIEE
+254 AAMRKRLDEIEG

-295 IGEIEKEQQAIRYRI
+295 IGEIANEQQTIRYRI
-310 DTENRKQA
+310 DAENRKQA
-318 KLHDDKIADFEYQ
+318 KQYYDRIADLRYQ
-331 LKDTR
+331 VKDISKN
-336 RDIDRKSHEVERYQQ
+336 IDRKADEIQRCEQ
-351 DLQSIELLTADFR
+351 DLQSIELHAADFR
-364 KRWQEVETE
+364 KRWQEVEAET
-373 SFEWDTTKETCPT
+373 FEWDITKEICPT
-386 CGQRL
+386 CGQPL
-391 PVIDIERQ
+391 PVIDVERL
-399 KKEANDRWMNAHMAR
+399 KKEANDRWMNAHMAK
-414 QDALDAEAEQMKE
+414 QDTLDAEVTNIKE
-427 QKRRSEA
+427 RKRRAEA
-434 SLFDSRLQLD
+434 ALFDGRLQLE
-444 TMKEQQAAAERQ
+444 TLKEQQAAAERQ

-482 REQLTHQLNIMQED
+482 REQLTHQLNIMTAE
-496 VTNNG
+496 VMGSG
-501 DCQIILQNKADLQKQ
+501 DNQIILQNKADLQKQ

-555 SKEYT
+555 SKDYT
-560 ANMFENAMIRDLES
+560 ANRFENAMIKDLEN

-664 EKLTIINSLP
+664 EKLTVVKSLP

>member
-1 MKAKVIET
+1 
-9 GEIVEL
+9 
-15 RNKKGK
+15 
-21 QMKITFRKL
+21 MKITFRKL

-40 LEINYDASVT
+40 LEVNYDASVT

-88 KENNIISN
+88 KENNIIPN

-102 LTMSVDE
+102 LTMAVDE

-123 KKDERTG
+123 KQGEVTG

-135 FINDRRLTLTDYQ
+135 FINDRRLTLKDYQ
-148 AEINT
+148 AEINA

-186 ETSPTKVAAGDKDFA
+186 ETSPEEVAAGDKDFA
-201 AMLNEIGGDDI
+201 ALLNEIGGGDV

-228 SLNSLPERITEN
+228 SLSALPERITEN

-245 QLQDAGTNF
+245 QLKDAGTNF
-254 AAMRKRLDEIEE
+254 AAMRKRLDEIEG

-295 IGEIEKEQQAIRYRI
+295 IGDIEKEQQTIRYRI
-310 DTENRKQA
+310 DTENRNNAKQ
-318 KLHDDKIADFEYQ
+318 HDDKIADLEYQ
-331 LKDTR
+331 VKDISKN
-336 RDIDRKSHEVERYQQ
+336 IDRKSEEIQRHEQ

-364 KRWQEVETE
+364 KRWQEVESET
-373 SFEWDTTKETCPT
+373 FEWDTTKEICPT
-386 CGQRL
+386 CGQPL
-391 PVIDIERQ
+391 PVIDVERL
-399 KKEANDRWMNAHMAR
+399 KKESNDRWMNAHMAK
-414 QDALDAEAEQMKE
+414 QDALDAEVTNIKE
-427 QKRRSEA
+427 RKRREEA
-434 SLFDSRLQLD
+434 SLFDSRLQLE
-444 TMKEQQAAAERQ
+444 TLKEQQSAAERQ

-462 ETVVSCK
+462 ETVVSSK

-482 REQLTHQLNIMQED
+482 REQLMHQLNIMKEEI
-496 VTNNG
+496 TGSG
-501 DCQIILQNKADLQKQ
+501 DNQIILQNKADLQKQ

-555 SKEYT
+555 SKDYT
-560 ANMFENAMIRDLES
+560 ANRFENAMIKDLES

-628 SRYNDVY
+628 SRYNDVF

-664 EKLTIINSLP
+664 EKLTIIKSLP